1 MEKVSI
7 IVLVKNNENNLINC
21 VESIVFQSHKL
32 CEVCL
37 AYMESTDNSYEICC
51 ELSKK
56 YKNVAMVETGDE
68 GLKAVLDKINGENV
82 IVLRPTKRF
91 GHSLIL
97 TMVHAKMI
105 YEASAA
111 AVAVDKMESI
121 NISMKKVH
129 ISNCNGFAGL
139 PNKNVMVM
147 FDKSKLINSNLELT
161 TIEKSISTLVQND
174 KISYVTI

>member
-1 MEKVSI
+1 MEKVSV

-56 YKNVAMVETGDE
+56 YKNVSMVETGDD
-68 GLKAVLDKINGENV
+68 GLKDVLNKVNGENV
-82 IVLRPTKRF
+82 IVIRPTKRF

-105 YEASAA
+105 YEANAA
-111 AVAVDKMESI
+111 AVSVDKMEAI

-129 ISNCNGFAGL
+129 ISNCKGFAGL
-139 PNKNVMVM
+139 PNKNVMIM
-147 FDKSKLINSNLELT
+147 FEKSKLENSNMKLSV
-161 TIEKSISTLVQND
+161 IEKSISSLVQND
-174 KISYVTI
+174 KISFVTI